1 MKKTVIK
8 GCVFAATFIVVL
20 IVSSLFLN
28 RGNTDMTAEMK
39 LPELPLVYVNVGEQH
54 VNMMRGFLN
63 AMDEQY
69 MKESIMPI
77 ESDRRL
83 SFSVKKYGQSVESLA
98 FEVRSVDGSR
108 LVENTEITNYRT
120 VGDTLTADI
129 VLKDLI
135 EEKTEYGLIFL
146 VNLEDGRCVRYYMRI
161 IQADGY
167 GVEEKLEF
175 VRNFN
180 AATFSDEWPGEYG
193 KNLEPKSDADN
204 TTLSHVTINNTAS
217 QIGWAGLEVE
227 QITEPVFTIR
237 EISEE
242 TASITV
248 EYLVNYLRQG
258 RETYASVDE
267 VYRVRQGTDRMYL
280 LDYERQM
287 SEIFA
292 EDNSAF
298 VGDKIVLGITDP
310 DVEMMESDGGKILA
324 FAQAGVLYSVN
335 VTDNKLSKLFSFYDS
350 EGRDERTFYSGHD
363 FKILQVDEAGNVFF
377 MVYGYISRGRREGYT
392 GAEIYLYNNSLNTVE
407 ELAFIPSTKS
417 PEIFEAELERLA
429 YINGKNELYLLMNN
443 QMNCVH
449 LDRQTVDVI
458 AENMS
463 GDTYQVSDSNRMIVW
478 QNEGKKYASSSLTL
492 MNLNSGEQ
500 LRIDAGSGNYIMPL
514 GFMGEDVIYGVAR
527 QSDVVLDDTGTMI
540 FPMFQVRIQDEN
552 GKVLKT
558 YEKNGFY
565 TTDCSINGNQIN
577 LSRVEKDGEGNYA
590 PAPKDQI
597 VSGAAE
603 VVKSNKVITIPVDDF
618 ETITEIQMKSAPDG
632 KKLKRLTP
640 KEVLYEGS
648 REIQLPQA
656 EQPMESY
663 YVYGPDGEVTILSTA
678 GEAISLAYEISGTV
692 TGESGAYVWRKDKIN
707 TKNQIMAIEASPVT
721 EDKNSLAVCLD
732 TILAYEG
739 IMRNSEYM
747 LAQGKT
753 VQEVLQENLEN
764 VQVLDLSGCTLDS
777 VLYYPDR
784 EIPVLALLGDGN
796 AVLVIGFNEKN
807 VVLMNPETDK
817 VYKMGM
823 NDAADWFTENG
834 CHFISYV
841 KR

>member
-1 MKKTVIK
+1 M
-8 GCVFAATFIVVL
+8 
-20 IVSSLFLN
+20 
-28 RGNTDMTAEMK
+28 
-39 LPELPLVYVNVGEQH
+39 
-54 VNMMRGFLN
+54 
-63 AMDEQY
+63 
-69 MKESIMPI
+69 
-77 ESDRRL
+77 
-83 SFSVKKYGQSVESLA
+83 
-98 FEVRSVDGSR
+98 
-108 LVENTEITNYRT
+108 
-120 VGDTLTADI
+120 
-129 VLKDLI
+129 
-135 EEKTEYGLIFL
+135 
-146 VNLEDGRCVRYYMRI
+146 
-161 IQADGY
+161 
-167 GVEEKLEF
+167 
-175 VRNFN
+175 
-180 AATFSDEWPGEYG
+180 
-193 KNLEPKSDADN
+193 
-204 TTLSHVTINNTAS
+204 
-217 QIGWAGLEVE
+217 
-227 QITEPVFTIR
+227 
-237 EISEE
+237 
-242 TASITV
+242 
-248 EYLVNYLRQG
+248 
-258 RETYASVDE
+258 
-267 VYRVRQGTDRMYL
+267 
-280 LDYERQM
+280 
-287 SEIFA
+287 
-292 EDNSAF
+292 
-298 VGDKIVLGITDP
+298 
-310 DVEMMESDGGKILA
+310 
-324 FAQAGVLYSVN
+324 
-335 VTDNKLSKLFSFYDS
+335 
-350 EGRDERTFYSGHD
+350 
-363 FKILQVDEAGNVFF
+363 
-377 MVYGYISRGRREGYT
+377 
-392 GAEIYLYNNSLNTVE
+392 E

-443 QMNCVH
+443 QINCVN

-500 LRIDAGSGNYIMPL
+500 MKIEAGSGNYIMPL

-527 QSDVVLDDTGTMI
+527 QSDVILDDTGTMI

-558 YEKNGFY
+558 YEKDGFY

-590 PAPKDQI
+590 AAPNDQI

-603 VVKSNKVITIPVDDF
+603 VVKSNKVITIPVDDC
-618 ETITEIQMKSAPDG
+618 ETITEIQMKSAPDS

-663 YVYGPDGEVTILSTA
+663 YVYGPDGEVAILSTA

-747 LAQGKT
+747 LTQGKT

-784 EIPVLALLGDGN
+784 EIPVLAMLGDGN
-796 AVLVIGFNEKN
+796 AVLIIGFNEKN

-834 CHFISYV
+834 LSLIHI
-841 KR
+841 

>member
-1 MKKTVIK
+1 MKKTIIK

-69 MKESIMPI
+69 MKESVMPI

-120 VGDTLTADI
+120 LGDTLTADI

-135 EEKTEYGLIFL
+135 EEKTEYGLTFL

-180 AATFSDEWPGEYG
+180 AATFSDGWPGEFG

-204 TTLSHVTINNTAS
+204 TTLSRVTINNTAS

-227 QITEPVFTIR
+227 
-237 EISEE
+237 
-242 TASITV
+242 
-248 EYLVNYLRQG
+248 
-258 RETYASVDE
+258 
-267 VYRVRQGTDRMYL
+267 
-280 LDYERQM
+280 
-287 SEIFA
+287 
-292 EDNSAF
+292 NSAF
-298 VGDKIVLGITDP
+298 VGDKIMLGITDP
-310 DVEMMESDGGKILA
+310 HVEMMESDGGKILA

-335 VTDNKLSKLFSFYDS
+335 VTDNRLSKLFSFYDS

-407 ELAFIPSTKS
+407 ELAFIPSAKS

-443 QMNCVH
+443 QINCVH

-500 LRIDAGSGNYIMPL
+500 MKIEAGSGNYIMPL

-527 QSDVVLDDTGTMI
+527 QSDVILDDTGTMI

-558 YEKNGFY
+558 YEKDGFY

-590 PAPKDQI
+590 AAPNDQI

-618 ETITEIQMKSAPDG
+618 ETITEIQMKSAPDS

-747 LAQGKT
+747 LTQGKT

-784 EIPVLALLGDGN
+784 EIPVLAMLGDGN
-796 AVLVIGFNEKN
+796 AVLIIGFNEKN

-841 KR
+841 KK

>member
-1 MKKTVIK
+1 MKKTIIK

-98 FEVRSVDGSR
+98 FEVHSVDGSR

-120 VGDTLTADI
+120 LGDTLTADI

-135 EEKTEYGLIFL
+135 EEKTEYGLTFL

-180 AATFSDEWPGEYG
+180 AATFSDGWPGEFG

-204 TTLSHVTINNTAS
+204 TTLSRVTINNTAS

-248 EYLVNYLRQG
+248 EYLVNYIRQG
-258 RETYASVDE
+258 RETYASVEE

-310 DVEMMESDGGKILA
+310 HVEMMESDGGKILA

-335 VTDNKLSKLFSFYDS
+335 VTDNRLSKLFSFYDS

-443 QMNCVH
+443 QINCVN

-500 LRIDAGSGNYIMPL
+500 MKIEAGSGNYIMPL

-527 QSDVVLDDTGTMI
+527 QSDVILDDTGTMI

-558 YEKNGFY
+558 YEKDGFY

-590 PAPKDQI
+590 AAPNDQI

-603 VVKSNKVITIPVDDF
+603 VVKSNKVITIPVDDC
-618 ETITEIQMKSAPDG
+618 ETITEIQMKSAPDS

-663 YVYGPDGEVTILSTA
+663 YVYGPDGEVAILSTA

-747 LAQGKT
+747 LTQGKT

-784 EIPVLALLGDGN
+784 EIPVLAMLGDGN
-796 AVLVIGFNEKN
+796 AVLIIGFNEKN

-841 KR
+841 KK

>member
-1 MKKTVIK
+1 
-8 GCVFAATFIVVL
+8 
-20 IVSSLFLN
+20 
-28 RGNTDMTAEMK
+28 
-39 LPELPLVYVNVGEQH
+39 
-54 VNMMRGFLN
+54 
-63 AMDEQY
+63 
-69 MKESIMPI
+69 
-77 ESDRRL
+77 
-83 SFSVKKYGQSVESLA
+83 
-98 FEVRSVDGSR
+98 
-108 LVENTEITNYRT
+108 
-120 VGDTLTADI
+120 
-129 VLKDLI
+129 
-135 EEKTEYGLIFL
+135 
-146 VNLEDGRCVRYYMRI
+146 
-161 IQADGY
+161 
-167 GVEEKLEF
+167 
-175 VRNFN
+175 
-180 AATFSDEWPGEYG
+180 
-193 KNLEPKSDADN
+193 
-204 TTLSHVTINNTAS
+204 
-217 QIGWAGLEVE
+217 
-227 QITEPVFTIR
+227 
-237 EISEE
+237 
-242 TASITV
+242 
-248 EYLVNYLRQG
+248 
-258 RETYASVDE
+258 
-267 VYRVRQGTDRMYL
+267 
-280 LDYERQM
+280 
-287 SEIFA
+287 
-292 EDNSAF
+292 
-298 VGDKIVLGITDP
+298 
-310 DVEMMESDGGKILA
+310 
-324 FAQAGVLYSVN
+324 
-335 VTDNKLSKLFSFYDS
+335 
-350 EGRDERTFYSGHD
+350 
-363 FKILQVDEAGNVFF
+363 
-377 MVYGYISRGRREGYT
+377 
-392 GAEIYLYNNSLNTVE
+392 
-407 ELAFIPSTKS
+407 
-417 PEIFEAELERLA
+417 
-429 YINGKNELYLLMNN
+429 
-443 QMNCVH
+443 
-449 LDRQTVDVI
+449 
-458 AENMS
+458 
-463 GDTYQVSDSNRMIVW
+463 
-478 QNEGKKYASSSLTL
+478 

-500 LRIDAGSGNYIMPL
+500 MKIEAGSGNYIMPL

-527 QSDVVLDDTGTMI
+527 QSDVILDDTGTMI

-558 YEKNGFY
+558 YEKDGFY

-577 LSRVEKDGEGNYA
+577 LSRVEKDGEGNYTAA
-590 PAPKDQI
+590 PNDQI

-618 ETITEIQMKSAPDG
+618 ETITEIQMKSAPDS

-747 LAQGKT
+747 LTQGKT

-784 EIPVLALLGDGN
+784 EIPVLAMLGDGN
-796 AVLVIGFNEKN
+796 AVLIIGFNEKN

-841 KR
+841 KK

>member
-1 MKKTVIK
+1 
-8 GCVFAATFIVVL
+8 
-20 IVSSLFLN
+20 
-28 RGNTDMTAEMK
+28 
-39 LPELPLVYVNVGEQH
+39 
-54 VNMMRGFLN
+54 
-63 AMDEQY
+63 
-69 MKESIMPI
+69 
-77 ESDRRL
+77 
-83 SFSVKKYGQSVESLA
+83 
-98 FEVRSVDGSR
+98 
-108 LVENTEITNYRT
+108 
-120 VGDTLTADI
+120 
-129 VLKDLI
+129 
-135 EEKTEYGLIFL
+135 
-146 VNLEDGRCVRYYMRI
+146 
-161 IQADGY
+161 
-167 GVEEKLEF
+167 
-175 VRNFN
+175 
-180 AATFSDEWPGEYG
+180 
-193 KNLEPKSDADN
+193 
-204 TTLSHVTINNTAS
+204 
-217 QIGWAGLEVE
+217 
-227 QITEPVFTIR
+227 
-237 EISEE
+237 
-242 TASITV
+242 
-248 EYLVNYLRQG
+248 
-258 RETYASVDE
+258 
-267 VYRVRQGTDRMYL
+267 
-280 LDYERQM
+280 
-287 SEIFA
+287 
-292 EDNSAF
+292 
-298 VGDKIVLGITDP
+298 
-310 DVEMMESDGGKILA
+310 
-324 FAQAGVLYSVN
+324 VLYSVN
-335 VTDNKLSKLFSFYDS
+335 VTDNRLSKLFSFYDS

-407 ELAFIPSTKS
+407 ELAFIPSAKS

-443 QMNCVH
+443 QINCVH

-500 LRIDAGSGNYIMPL
+500 MKIEAGSGNYIMPL

-527 QSDVVLDDTGTMI
+527 QSDVILDDTGTMI

-558 YEKNGFY
+558 YEKDGFY

-590 PAPKDQI
+590 AAPNDQI

-618 ETITEIQMKSAPDG
+618 ETITEIQMKSAPDS

-747 LAQGKT
+747 LTQGKT

-784 EIPVLALLGDGN
+784 EIPVLAMLGDGN
-796 AVLVIGFNEKN
+796 AVLIIGFNEKN

-841 KR
+841 KK